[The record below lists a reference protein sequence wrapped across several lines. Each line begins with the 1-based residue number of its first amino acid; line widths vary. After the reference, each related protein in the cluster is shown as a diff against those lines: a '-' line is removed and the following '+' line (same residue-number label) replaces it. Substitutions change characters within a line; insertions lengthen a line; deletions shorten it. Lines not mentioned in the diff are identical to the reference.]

1 MIEAIKEYFFQNWI
15 LLLILGAFIVVLLIT
30 SFSNKKTTIRYLLL
44 LASIFLLSIVVF
56 AEFYLQPVVE
66 NKTAR
71 LILMTIRY
79 SATPFVLALVIM
91 VLVKRQKYFVFIPA
105 ALMLII
111 NIISIFT
118 GIVFSLRFNETLNEL
133 VLVRGP
139 LGYMPFI
146 LSGLYMI
153 FLIIL
158 LILRS
163 NKRLVE
169 IVPIVFLSIAL
180 ASGVVFPFI
189 FGSKFAQIFCTII
202 AASLFIYYVFTILEL
217 TKKDALTGVLNR
229 EAYYIETRRDYKDI
243 TAIISLDMNG
253 LKAIND
259 TYGHSAGDEALIT
272 LALCFTK
279 ATRTRQSVYRMG
291 GDEFVIVC
299 RKTSKEEVIALV
311 ERIEDNVMGT
321 KYTCSIG
328 FSYHEAGTIKL
339 EDLLRESDKEMY
351 ADKNNFYR
359 NKRSN

>member
-44 LASIFLLSIVVF
+44 LVSIFLLSIVVF
-56 AEFYLQPVVE
+56 AEFYLQPVIE

-79 SATPFVLALVIM
+79 SATPFVLALVIV
-91 VLVKRQKYFVFIPA
+91 VLVKRQKLFVFIPA

-118 GIVFSLRFNETLNEL
+118 GIVFSINDSYE
-133 VLVRGP
+133 LVRGP
-139 LGYMPFI
+139 LGFFPFI
-146 LSGLYMI
+146 LCGLYMT
-153 FLIIL
+153 FLIAL
-158 LILRS
+158 LVIRS

-169 IVPIVFLSIAL
+169 IAPIVFLSIAL
-180 ASGVVFPFI
+180 TSGVVFPFV
-189 FGSKFAQIFCTII
+189 FGSKFAEIFCTII
-202 AASLFIYYVFTILEL
+202 AAALFIYYVFTILEL
-217 TKKDALTGVLNR
+217 AKKDALTGVLNR

-253 LKAIND
+253 LKTIND
-259 TYGHSAGDEALIT
+259 TYGHAAGDESLIT
-272 LALCFTK
+272 LAFCFTK
-279 ATRTRQSVYRMG
+279 AIRVAKQSVYRMG

-299 RKTSKEEVIALV
+299 RKTSKEEVIALI
-311 ERIEDNVMGT
+311 ERIENNIAET

-328 FSYHEAGTIKL
+328 YSYHEEGTIKL
-339 EDLLRESDKEMY
+339 EDLLKESDEKMY
-351 ADKNNFYR
+351 SDKADYYKN
-359 NKRSN
+359 KQK

>member
-30 SFSNKKTTIRYLLL
+30 SFTNKKTTIRYLAL

-71 LILMTIRY
+71 LILMTVRY

-105 ALMLII
+105 ALMLIV

-118 GIVFSLRFNETLNEL
+118 GIVFSINDSYE
-133 VLVRGP
+133 LVRGP
-139 LGYMPFI
+139 LGYFPFI
-146 LSGLYMI
+146 LCGLYMV
-153 FLIIL
+153 FLIVL
-158 LILRS
+158 LIIRS
-163 NKRLVE
+163 NKRIVE
-169 IVPIVFLSIAL
+169 IAPIIFLSVAL
-180 ASGVVFPFI
+180 TSGVAFPFI

-243 TAIISLDMNG
+243 TAIVSLDMNG
-253 LKAIND
+253 LKRIND
-259 TYGHSAGDEALIT
+259 TFGHAVGDEALVT

-299 RKTSKEEVIALV
+299 RKTSKEEVAELV
-311 ERIEDNVMGT
+311 ERIKENVAET
-321 KYTCSIG
+321 DYTCSIG
-328 FSYHEAGTIKL
+328 YSYHEEGTIKL

-351 ADKNNFYR
+351 SDKNNFYKD
-359 NKRSN
+359 KRAK